1 MVTIF
6 VIRGSLSND
15 EDDVAKTSLKE
26 CIHAVSKSIVLIA
39 RRSIWHLMLV
49 SFSEVE
55 LQKTLSKFK
64 IIVVLCL
71 FTSFRKGETKKFN
84 VVVV

>member
-26 CIHAVSKSIVLIA
+26 WIHAVLKSIVLIA
-39 RRSIWHLMLV
+39 RRSIGHQMLV
-49 SFSEVE
+49 SFSGVALERTV
-55 LQKTLSKFK
+55 SK
-64 IIVVLCL
+64 L
-71 FTSFRKGETKKFN
+71 KKKK
-84 VVVV
+84 